1 MTGRWFDSSSRT
13 QNLKR
18 GEVEVIRRLL
28 VVLSLSASLLVGTCF
43 AWDAESFIG
52 NDYGMYAIGETPT
65 MRRASRSVSAYAA
78 ESDDSDIASF
88 SISDF
93 YSGFPSINFGLYQ
106 TLTNSYGSILRVV
119 AGENLSLGA
128 TSAALSEF
136 PLFRQF
142 SASVTVPSASGSYT
156 AGSVFGYGV
165 GAIKDSGSTPSVW
178 TDGYFDYQLPISSL
192 GSFYSLEF
200 NTPLAFVFRCVSPSI
215 HPSVSGVP
223 YRLDVL
229 VNGELLRS
237 LSPVPVSLS
246 TDIAYFDLTSVRYD
260 SAVAISSVVLRIY
273 GTFGNP
279 ADLHDGIGNTV
290 VFPSTEGAT
299 YGLRFMIGVDSADQ
313 SDPFM
318 TVYTGSP
325 EIGTIIDNAQSKI
338 DEMEGLETDW
348 GQKMADN
355 FNSLSVSDFT
365 FPTDF
370 ENAPALLTGI
380 FQDIWYAFGDYKI
393 LFVFPLTLAVCSVL
407 VGRLSRSRSSSSAG
421 SGRYP

>member
-1 MTGRWFDSSSRT
+1 MTGRWFDSSPRT

-28 VVLSLSASLLVGTCF
+28 VVLSLSASLLVGTFF

-52 NDYGMYAIGETPT
+52 NDYGMYAIGETP
-65 MRRASRSVSAYAA
+65 MMMANSASLYAA
-78 ESDDSDIASF
+78 ESDDSDIASL

-93 YSGFPSINFGLYQ
+93 YSNFPSVNFGLYQ
-106 TLTNSYGSILRVV
+106 TLVGPYGSILRVV
-119 AGENLSLGA
+119 AGENLSLGP
-128 TSAALSEF
+128 TSAAESGF

-165 GAIKDSGSTPSVW
+165 GAIKDSGSYPSVW

-200 NTPLAFVFRCVSPSI
+200 NTPLAFVFRSLSTHAV
-215 HPSVSGVP
+215 GVP

-229 VNGELLRS
+229 VNGETLRS
-237 LSPVPVSLS
+237 LSPVPVSVS
-246 TDIAYFDLTSVRYD
+246 SDIAYFDLTSVRYD

-279 ADLHDGIGNTV
+279 ADLNDGIGDTV
-290 VFPSTEGAT
+290 SFPSTEDAT
-299 YGLRFMIGVDSADQ
+299 YAIRFLIGVNSADQ
-313 SDPFM
+313 ADPFM

-325 EIGTIIDNAQSKI
+325 EIGTIIDNAQSTI
-338 DEMEGLETDW
+338 DEMNGIETDW
-348 GQKMADN
+348 GQKMN
-355 FNSLSVSDFT
+355 QYVSQLSISDFT
-365 FPTDF
+365 FPSDLQS
-370 ENAPALLTGI
+370 AGALVSGI

-393 LFVFPLTLAVCSVL
+393 LFVFPLTLALCLVL
-407 VGRLSRSRSSSSAG
+407 TGRIARAYA
-421 SGRYP
+421 SGAFNGGKGDDD

>member
-1 MTGRWFDSSSRT
+1 M
-13 QNLKR
+13 
-18 GEVEVIRRLL
+18 IRRLL

-43 AWDAESFIG
+43 AWDSESFIG
-52 NDYGMYAIGETPT
+52 NDYSMYAIGDTPT

-348 GQKMADN
+348 GQKMN
-355 FNSLSVSDFT
+355 QYVSQLSISDFT
-365 FPTDF
+365 FPSDLQS
-370 ENAPALLTGI
+370 AGALVSGI
-380 FQDIWYAFGDYKI
+380 FQDIWYAFCVSLGDYKI
-393 LFVFPLTLAVCSVL
+393 LLTLALCLVL
-407 VGRLSRSRSSSSAG
+407 TGRIARAYA
-421 SGRYP
+421 SGAFNRGKGEDD

>member
-1 MTGRWFDSSSRT
+1 MTGRWFDSSPRT

-52 NDYGMYAIGETPT
+52 NDYGMYAIGETP
-65 MRRASRSVSAYAA
+65 MMMANSASLYAA
-78 ESDDSDIASF
+78 ESDDLDIASL

-93 YSGFPSINFGLYQ
+93 YSNFPSINFGLYQ
-106 TLTNSYGSILRVV
+106 TLTNSYGSIFRVV
-119 AGENLSLGA
+119 AGENLPLEA
-128 TSAALSEF
+128 TSAAISEF

-165 GAIKDSGSTPSVW
+165 GAIKDSGSTSSVW

-279 ADLHDGIGNTV
+279 VDLHNGIGNTV
-290 VFPSTEGAT
+290 AFPSTEGAT

-348 GQKMADN
+348 GQKMN
-355 FNSLSVSDFT
+355 QYVSQLSISDFT
-365 FPTDF
+365 FPSDLQS
-370 ENAPALLTGI
+370 AGALVSGI

-393 LFVFPLTLAVCSVL
+393 LFVFPLTLALCLVL
-407 VGRLSRSRSSSSAG
+407 TGRIGRAYSSGAFNRG
-421 SGRYP
+421 NGDDD